1 MDAWPYIAEII
12 PTPTL
17 WFISKLVKQIPE
29 ITEVEHKIR
38 EIIVSLF
45 KSSLVFDFW
54 IFPLNH
60 QLIKTNWLILNK
72 KTKQS
77 TNQNKNVA
85 GIIAAEAE
93 ESPRCV
99 GVYQ

>member
-1 MDAWPYIAEII
+1 MDCIIQYILLFVFHGKS
-12 PTPTL
+12 TTFL
-17 WFISKLVKQIPE
+17 KQLVKKIPE

-45 KSSLVFDFW
+45 KSSLVFEFW

-77 TNQNKNVA
+77 TKADLQ
-85 GIIAAEAE
+85 
-93 ESPRCV
+93 
-99 GVYQ
+99 